1 MLSADANGILNS
13 PQILY
18 MLCNVVW
25 NNIVCLPKV
34 KLYVPVS
41 R

>member
-1 MLSADANGILNS
+1 MSAERGRGRDSKFSANS
-13 PQILY
+13 LY
-18 MLCNVVW
+18 VVW